1 MKRRSKLTFLIVL
14 TMVLLLTGSAISAE
28 WPTRPPVVTIGYSAG
43 GGTDTAIRPVVALM
57 EKYLGVPINVV
68 NMPGAA
74 SAVAANHVL
83 NAKQDGY
90 TILGTA
96 SGPFSGFRVLDR
108 VDTDWTD
115 WYSFHPFVGPAALI
129 TRPNSGLKDFDDV
142 IEYIAEKA
150 ADFGMSGFGTGPHVL
165 AEQVFALADREVKPN
180 YVTYNSCHDVA
191 IGVISGEIEFGMVTF
206 GSVLDFARS
215 GHIDPLFIISEEDF
229 QLDSGKVVPS
239 VLKFRPEATHLPQL
253 SESWPIMLSK
263 DVPVEVYDKVM
274 EAFKWAMNHPNI
286 KEFAEN
292 QVFKIVGYY
301 GEAGDRFLSLSEA
314 GYAWALYNA
323 GIAQISPEKF
333 GIPTVEEWDWEIE
346 KQKLDQ

>member
-1 MKRRSKLTFLIVL
+1 MKRVNKLTILIVL
-14 TMVLLLTGSAISAE
+14 ALIVLAGSAMVFAK
-28 WPTRPPVVTIGYSAG
+28 WPERPVVVTVGYAAG

-90 TILGTA
+90 TLLGTA
-96 SGPFSGFRVLDR
+96 SGPFSGFRVLER

-129 TRPNSGLKDFDDV
+129 TKPNSGFKGFDDV
-142 IEYIAEKA
+142 MEYIAKKQ

-165 AEQVFALADREVKPN
+165 AEQCFALANRKVKPN
-180 YVTYNSCHDVA
+180 YVTFNSCYDVA
-191 IGVISGEIEFGMVTF
+191 VGVISGEVEFGMVTF

-215 GHIDPLFIISEEDF
+215 GHIDPLFIISDEDYK
-229 QLDSGKVVPS
+229 LDSGKVVPS
-239 VLKFRPEATHLPQL
+239 ILKFKPKATHLPQL
-253 SESWPIMLSK
+253 SESWPIMISK
-263 DVPVEVYDKVM
+263 DVPVEVYDKLL
-274 EAFKWAMNHPNI
+274 EAFKWAMKQPDI
-286 KEFAEN
+286 KKFAEN
-292 QVFKIVGYY
+292 RVFKIAGYY
-301 GEAGDRFLSLSEA
+301 GEEADRFLSLAEA

-323 GIAQISPEKF
+323 GIAKISPKKF
-333 GIPTVEEWDWEIE
+333 NIPTVAEWDWERE
-346 KQKLDQ
+346 KRKLNQ